1 MRVSEKWGG
10 DVDAAVEL
18 ALKELKLTIDEVE
31 VEVLEESS
39 KGFLGIGSKLARV
52 RVTAKDDVAEKK
64 KEKSSFDDIDA
75 ILAALPENKKIEVP
89 EEIRE
94 DYDKF
99 EREEMEDARASAKT
113 KKKEKEKNKRRNN
126 RNNHRNSHRKEIS
139 LESSML
145 AEIKDLEPVENSS
158 VENFLREVT
167 AEMGIDLD
175 FDVKAGK
182 DLIYVEITGKDTG
195 TIIGK
200 RGQTLD
206 AIQYLAS
213 IVANKESDD
222 YVRVIMDAENYR
234 AKRERTLQ
242 NLANR
247 LAGKVERSGR
257 SVTLEPMNPYERKVI
272 HSTLQD
278 HPYVQTRSEG
288 KEPYR
293 RVIIEKK

>member
-18 ALKELKLTIDEVE
+18 ALKELKLTIDEVD

-39 KGFLGIGSKLARV
+39 KGFLGIGSKLAKV
-52 RVTAKDDVAEKK
+52 RVTAREEKSNK
-64 KEKSSFDDIDA
+64 KEKSSFDDIDR
-75 ILAALPENKKIEVP
+75 ILASLPENQKVEVP

-99 EREEMEDARASAKT
+99 EQEEMEDARASAKA
-113 KKKEKEKNKRRNN
+113 KKKDRHKSRNN
-126 RNNHRNSHRKEIS
+126 RGNRRKEHK
-139 LESSML
+139 ENRADSSMFADL
-145 AEIKDLEPVENSS
+145 KNLEPAEGHPVET
-158 VENFLREVT
+158 FLRDVT
-167 AEMGIDLD
+167 TEMGIDLD
-175 FDVKAGK
+175 FTVKSGNG
-182 DLIYVEITGKDTG
+182 IVYVNITGKDTG

-213 IVANKESDD
+213 IVANKESDE
-222 YVRVIMDAENYR
+222 YVRVILDAENYR
-234 AKRERTLQ
+234 SKRERTLM

-257 SVTLEPMNPYERKVI
+257 SITLEPMNPYERKVI
-272 HSTLQD
+272 HSTLQE
-278 HPYVQTRSEG
+278 HPYVTTRSEG

>member
-18 ALKELKLTIDEVE
+18 ALKELKLTIDEVD

-39 KGFLGIGSKLARV
+39 KGFLGIGSKLAKV
-52 RVTAKDDVAEKK
+52 RVTAKEDKNDRK
-64 KEKSSFDDIDA
+64 KEKSSFDDIDR
-75 ILAALPENKKIEVP
+75 ILAALPENQKIEVP

-99 EREEMEDARASAKT
+99 EREEMEDARASAKA
-113 KKKEKEKNKRRNN
+113 KKKERHNKSRNKNR
-126 RNNHRNSHRKEIS
+126 RKEHPVDN
-139 LESSML
+139 SMFDDMKNL
-145 AEIKDLEPVENSS
+145 DLVTDSPVEK
-158 VENFLREVT
+158 FLRDVT

-175 FDVKAGK
+175 FSVRAGNG
-182 DLIYVEITGKDTG
+182 LVYVNITGKDTG

-213 IVANKESDD
+213 IVANKESDE
-222 YVRVIMDAENYR
+222 YVRVILDAENYR
-234 AKRERTLQ
+234 AKRERTLM

-257 SVTLEPMNPYERKVI
+257 SITLEPMNPYERKVI

-278 HPYVQTRSEG
+278 HPYVKTRSEG

-293 RVIIEKK
+293 RVIIERK

>member
-234 AKRERTLQ
+234 AKREHTLQ

-293 RVIIEKK
+293 RVIIERK

>member
-10 DVDAAVEL
+10 DVDAAVEM

-293 RVIIEKK
+293 RVIIERK

>member
-1 MRVSEKWGG
+1 MAK
-10 DVDAAVEL
+10 
-18 ALKELKLTIDEVE
+18 
-31 VEVLEESS
+31 
-39 KGFLGIGSKLARV
+39 V
-52 RVTAKDDVAEKK
+52 RVTAREEKSNK
-64 KEKSSFDDIDA
+64 KEKSSFDDIDR
-75 ILAALPENKKIEVP
+75 ILASLPENQKVEVP

-99 EREEMEDARASAKT
+99 EQEEMEDARASAKA
-113 KKKEKEKNKRRNN
+113 KKKERHRSRNN
-126 RNNHRNSHRKEIS
+126 RGNRRKEHKEHRA
-139 LESSML
+139 ESSMFADL
-145 AEIKDLEPVENSS
+145 KNLEPAEGHPVET
-158 VENFLREVT
+158 FLRDVT
-167 AEMGIDLD
+167 TEMGIDLD
-175 FDVKAGK
+175 FTVKSGNG
-182 DLIYVEITGKDTG
+182 IVYVNITGKDTG

-213 IVANKESDD
+213 IVANKESDE
-222 YVRVIMDAENYR
+222 YVRVILDAENYR
-234 AKRERTLQ
+234 SKRERTLM

-257 SVTLEPMNPYERKVI
+257 SITLEPMNPYERKVI

-278 HPYVQTRSEG
+278 HPYVTTRSEG